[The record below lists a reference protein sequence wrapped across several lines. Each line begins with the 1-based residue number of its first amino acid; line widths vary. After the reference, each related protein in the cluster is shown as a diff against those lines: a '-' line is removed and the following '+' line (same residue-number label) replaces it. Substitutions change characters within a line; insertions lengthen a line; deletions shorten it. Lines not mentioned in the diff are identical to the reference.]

1 MQGGRVY
8 SSIVDTVGRIV
19 EIFYPR
25 RCPVCM
31 EIVVPRGTLIHK
43 ECQKKL
49 CYIREP
55 ACKRCGRQISRMEKE
70 YCSEC
75 MRKEFYYLR
84 GYAVWQYEEKIRRSL
99 SAFKYHSR
107 KEFADFYAAEAVRL
121 CGERIKREHPDV
133 LLPVPIHQKRR
144 AERGFNQTEL
154 LADRIGRALGI
165 PVDRE
170 YLVRIKCTKRLK
182 ELNPKERVKMLE
194 DAFGIGDKKE
204 AVYHSVMLVDDIYTT
219 GSTVNACAAV
229 LRQAGV
235 KKVVFLCMAIG
246 ASTN

>member
-1 MQGGRVY
+1 MRGGRVY
-8 SSIVDTVGRIV
+8 SSIVDAVGQLT

-31 EIVVPRGTLIHK
+31 EIVVPRGSLIHK

-49 CYIREP
+49 CYIHEP
-55 ACKRCGRQISRMEKE
+55 ACKRCGRQILTMERE

-75 MRKEFYYLR
+75 MRREFHYLR
-84 GYAVWQYEEKIRRSL
+84 GYAVWQYEEKIRVSL
-99 SAFKYHSR
+99 GAFKYHSR

-121 CGERIKREHPDV
+121 YGERIKREHPDV
-133 LLPVPIHQKRR
+133 LLPVPIHRKRY
-144 AERGFNQTEL
+144 ADRGFNQTEL
-154 LADRIGRALGI
+154 LADRIGKALSI

-170 YLVRIKCTKRLK
+170 YLVRVKHTGRLK
-182 ELNPKERVKMLE
+182 DLDPKERVKMLR
-194 DAFGIGDKKE
+194 DAFLVKERKE